1 MSGVRASGSAG
12 ERDRAARHGVT
23 TLQPMPTLSEAVTD
37 AFQPL
42 RFPLPGRRDVSATW
56 ARGASYPLVA
66 GQLSG
71 ECDGGALRQTRL
83 PAAFPS
89 RNAFSPASGA
99 GRGGPP
105 ASRVFCFL
113 RKAEHDPGKSL
124 ADPP

>member
-37 AFQPL
+37 TFQPPG
-42 RFPLPGRRDVSATW
+42 FPLPGRRDVSATW

-66 GQLSG
+66 GHRSG
-71 ECDGGALRQTRL
+71 KSDGGALRQTRL

-105 ASRVFCFL
+105 GSLVFWIL
-113 RKAEHDPGKSL
+113 RKAEQNCGESP